1 MDEMIIPLLGLA
13 AIFFVVALLYSSV
26 GLGGA
31 SSYVPLLALAG
42 VYYEWIPSTALM
54 LNIAVTL
61 IGSINYWKQGHLRMK
76 LIGVFLLSSMPMSY
90 LGGAIALDKEVFYLL
105 LWVTLVFVAI
115 RIYWKGELRLE
126 FKLHPKSQLFVSLLL
141 GAILGFVSGTVGIGG
156 GIYLVPLIILFG
168 LGTEQEAAASGAAFI
183 LLNSMAG
190 LVARFQRGAVS
201 LELMLPLL
209 LAVLAGGFLG
219 SRLGAMRFNPLT
231 IQKILGLVVI
241 LALLLLSRNIWF
253 S

>member
-1 MDEMIIPLLGLA
+1 MDEMIIPLFGLA
-13 AIFFVVALLYSSV
+13 AIFFIVALLYSSV

-115 RIYWKGELRLE
+115 RIYWKENCAWNSNSIQNPNSSFRFCWERFSVLSAE
-126 FKLHPKSQLFVSLLL
+126 PWASV
-141 GAILGFVSGTVGIGG
+141 AGFTWC
-156 GIYLVPLIILFG
+156 
-168 LGTEQEAAASGAAFI
+168 
-183 LLNSMAG
+183 
-190 LVARFQRGAVS
+190 R
-201 LELMLPLL
+201 
-209 LAVLAGGFLG
+209 
-219 SRLGAMRFNPLT
+219 
-231 IQKILGLVVI
+231 
-241 LALLLLSRNIWF
+241 
-253 S
+253 

>member
-1 MDEMIIPLLGLA
+1 MDPQYSTDAQYCGDSDRQYQLLEA
-13 AIFFVVALLYSSV
+13 
-26 GLGGA
+26 GA
-31 SSYVPLLALAG
+31 S
-42 VYYEWIPSTALM
+42 ENETD
-54 LNIAVTL
+54 
-61 IGSINYWKQGHLRMK
+61 RC
-76 LIGVFLLSSMPMSY
+76 VFAELHADVL

-141 GAILGFVSGTVGIGG
+141 GAVLGFVSGTVGIGG

-190 LVARFQRGAVS
+190 LVARFQRGAVKPS
-201 LELMLPLL
+201 
-209 LAVLAGGFLG
+209 
-219 SRLGAMRFNPLT
+219 N
-231 IQKILGLVVI
+231 
-241 LALLLLSRNIWF
+241 
-253 S
+253 

>member
-1 MDEMIIPLLGLA
+1 MDPQYGTDAQYCGDSDRQYQLLEAEASKNETHRYVFAELHADVLPGRGNCPGQGGLLPA
-13 AIFFVVALLYSSV
+13 
-26 GLGGA
+26 
-31 SSYVPLLALAG
+31 
-42 VYYEWIPSTALM
+42 
-54 LNIAVTL
+54 
-61 IGSINYWKQGHLRMK
+61 
-76 LIGVFLLSSMPMSY
+76 
-90 LGGAIALDKEVFYLL
+90 L

-141 GAILGFVSGTVGIGG
+141 GAVLGFVSGTVGIGG

-183 LLNSMAG
+183 LLNSVAG

-219 SRLGAMRFNPLT
+219 SRLGAVRFNPLT

-241 LALLLLSRNIWF
+241 LALLLLSRNIWL

>member
-1 MDEMIIPLLGLA
+1 MEI
-13 AIFFVVALLYSSV
+13 
-26 GLGGA
+26 
-31 SSYVPLLALAG
+31 
-42 VYYEWIPSTALM
+42 
-54 LNIAVTL
+54 
-61 IGSINYWKQGHLRMK
+61 
-76 LIGVFLLSSMPMSY
+76 
-90 LGGAIALDKEVFYLL
+90 
-105 LWVTLVFVAI
+105 
-115 RIYWKGELRLE
+115 
-126 FKLHPKSQLFVSLLL
+126 KLHPKSQLFVSLLL

-201 LELMLPLL
+201 LELMLPLV

-241 LALLLLSRNIWF
+241 LALLLLSWNIWF

>member
-1 MDEMIIPLLGLA
+1 MVVVFPAQQLPALFIEDLGMLFHLLFDQHFEVLFLGFHPHRRQLGEVPDG
-13 AIFFVVALLYSSV
+13 FSV
-26 GLGGA
+26 FEGRQCL
-31 SSYVPLLALAG
+31 
-42 VYYEWIPSTALM
+42 
-54 LNIAVTL
+54 
-61 IGSINYWKQGHLRMK
+61 
-76 LIGVFLLSSMPMSY
+76 
-90 LGGAIALDKEVFYLL
+90 
-105 LWVTLVFVAI
+105 
-115 RIYWKGELRLE
+115 
-126 FKLHPKSQLFVSLLL
+126 FKLPF
-141 GAILGFVSGTVGIGG
+141 GFVSGTVGIGG

>member
-1 MDEMIIPLLGLA
+1 MEFMSFDKVLINAWEHNIPET
-13 AIFFVVALLYSSV
+13 VWR
-26 GLGGA
+26 GA
-31 SSYVPLLALAG
+31 V
-42 VYYEWIPSTALM
+42 
-54 LNIAVTL
+54 
-61 IGSINYWKQGHLRMK
+61 
-76 LIGVFLLSSMPMSY
+76 
-90 LGGAIALDKEVFYLL
+90 
-105 LWVTLVFVAI
+105 
-115 RIYWKGELRLE
+115 
-126 FKLHPKSQLFVSLLL
+126 
-141 GAILGFVSGTVGIGG
+141 LGFVSGTIGIGG

-190 LVARFQRGAVS
+190 LIARFQRGAVS

-209 LAVLAGGFLG
+209 LAVLAGGFVG